1 MQKVLILKNEL
12 DYKRPY
18 NQFFL
23 KIKEYLTL
31 REVIELAELPENYI
45 QNFTKEE
52 AKYKF
57 YDVKTLKE
65 ANYSDISFFI
75 NARYRDDL
83 MATKAGACV
92 IKEEYKH
99 LLPKSTIAIVVKN
112 PHYIYTK
119 VLNTFFK
126 IPQFVVNPH
135 ISKRANINKKAVIGE
150 NVEIQDGVYIGSNVK
165 IGDGCKICANAV
177 LNNCIIDKSTFIGA
191 NACVSYAE
199 IGQNCIIQ
207 NNSSVGQCGFGFSYN
222 NGFNYKIPQI
232 GIVKI
237 GNYVEIGAS
246 SCIDRG
252 AITDTIIGDCTKIDN
267 LVHIGH
273 GVKVGKCCFFAGG
286 TVVAGS
292 TEFGNFVQIGGHSAI
307 NGHIKI
313 GDGVTIAGHS
323 GVVKNI
329 APMEKVGGYPAMKLI
344 EWERMM
350 LKLSNLMRKR
360 K

>member
-1 MQKVLILKNEL
+1 MQKILVQKNEL
-12 DYKRPY
+12 GVTKPY
-18 NQFFL
+18 NHFFL
-23 KIKEYLTL
+23 KIKESLTL
-31 REVIELAELPENYI
+31 KEIIDIAELPENYI

-52 AKYKF
+52 SKKRF
-57 YDVKTLKE
+57 FDLKSLKE
-65 ANYSDISFFI
+65 AKDDEISFFI
-75 NARYRDDL
+75 NTKYRDDL
-83 MATKAGACV
+83 VNTKAGVCI

-99 LLPKSTIAIVVKN
+99 LLPKTTLAIVVKN

-119 VLNTFFK
+119 VLNVLFK
-126 IPQFVVNPH
+126 VPQFVVNPN
-135 ISKRANINKKAVIGE
+135 ISKKANISKDAVIGE

-177 LNNCIIDKSTFIGA
+177 LNNCIIDKNTFIGS

-199 IGQNCIIQ
+199 IGQDCVIQ
-207 NNSSVGQCGFGFSYN
+207 NNSSIGQCGFGFSYN
-222 NGFNYKIPQI
+222 DGFNYKIPQL

-252 AITDTIIGDCTKIDN
+252 AITDTVVGDCTKIDN
-267 LVHIGH
+267 LVHIAH
-273 GVKVGKCCFFAGG
+273 GVKIGRCCFFAGG

-292 TEFGNFVQIGGHSAI
+292 VEFGNFVQVGGHSAI

-323 GVVKNI
+323 GVAKSV
-329 APMEKVGGYPAMKLI
+329 APMEKIGGYPAMKLMD
-344 EWERMM
+344 WERMM
-350 LKLSNLMRKR
+350 LRLSKLMK
-360 K
+360 KE